1 MNFAAP
7 KSNGMTSML
16 NRMGREKASLVANNS
31 NVMDAMSAFIGPSNE
46 GAPVR
51 IKQVER
57 MLATLTRLPDY
68 IQEFGQMAGL
78 SQEEMAGRWRDMVQS
93 VATGGNMKAG
103 LEGAF
108 EPMDS
113 SFTGQG
119 FMPPSIKDRFLAK
132 HEAMSY
138 ITSNLMQPS
147 AEFAQQMVM
156 ASVLPIAKEMIPN
169 TVATKAFITDSAVGE
184 LSKPYVKKRR
194 IKSYQQG
201 LSEESSRLMPSEIQ
215 DYETLLVTPREWK
228 RPVSIDMKY
237 IETMNFDVPA
247 DILSDAGRE
256 MQVLIDQAFF
266 RGLDSLVPN
275 DGAAPAAG
283 TTKNGFKIND
293 SKTVMTLEAG
303 RNPQVEDINFANQL
317 LRDRGYN
324 PDLIITSP
332 FELAALMSQQ
342 AVLMA
347 YAYGTREVQ
356 ETGLVGTLV
365 GNAVAWTPNLWQGG
379 NASSLCLW
387 VVDSDELARVVL
399 GWPISLFPDFRMR
412 RLDFELYARL
422 ALFFRNT
429 NACVKIVCDNAD
441 TGIS

>member
-1 MNFAAP
+1 VNNMSAMFD
-7 KSNGMTSML
+7 
-16 NRMGREKASLVANNS
+16 RMGRQKAAQLANNQDLTNKLS
-31 NVMDAMSAFIGPSNE
+31 QFIGPANE
-46 GAPVR
+46 GAAVR
-51 IKQVER
+51 LGQTER
-57 MLATLTRLPDY
+57 MLANLTNLPSYLKEYGTTVGMSD
-68 IQEFGQMAGL
+68 M
-78 SQEEMAGRWRDMVQS
+78 EMAARWRDMVSS
-93 VATGGNMKAG
+93 VATGGSLKAG

-108 EPMDS
+108 EPMDT
-113 SFTGQG
+113 SFTGSGG
-119 FMPPSIKDRFLAK
+119 FMPPSTKERFLAK
-132 HEAMSY
+132 YEASSY
-138 ITSNLMQPS
+138 ITSNLTNPS
-147 AEFAQQMVM
+147 TEFAQQMVM

-194 IKSYQQG
+194 FKAYQQG
-201 LSEESSRLMPSEIQ
+201 LAEESSKLMPSEIQ

-228 RPVSIDMKY
+228 RSVSIDMKY

-247 DILSDAGRE
+247 DILADAGRE

-266 RGLDSLVPN
+266 RGLDQLVPN

-283 TTKNGFKIND
+283 STPNGFKLNTT
-293 SKTVMTLEAG
+293 KTVMTLEQG

-332 FELAALMSQQ
+332 YELAALMSQQ

-379 NASSLCLW
+379 NPSSMAIW
-387 VVDSDELARVVL
+387 VVDSDELARIVL

-412 RLDFELYARL
+412 RMDFELYARL

-429 NACVKIVCDNAD
+429 NSCVKIVCDNAD
-441 TGIS
+441 PGIV

>member
-1 MNFAAP
+1 MSFNNAV
-7 KSNGMTSML
+7 TSML
-16 NRMGREKASLVANNS
+16 NRMGRDKASQVANNS
-31 NVMDAMSAFIGPSNE
+31 NVMDAMSQFIGPSNE

-51 IKQVER
+51 IGQTER
-57 MLATLTRLPDY
+57 MLANLTNLPHY
-68 IQEFGQMAGL
+68 LKEYGQATGMDRM
-78 SQEEMAGRWRDMVQS
+78 EMASRWRDMVNS
-93 VATGGNMKAG
+93 VASGGSMKAG
-103 LEGAF
+103 FEGAF

-113 SFTGQG
+113 TFAGAD
-119 FMPPSIKDRFLAK
+119 FMPPSAKDRYLAK
-132 HEAMSY
+132 YEAMSY
-138 ITSNLMQPS
+138 ITSNLIKPS
-147 AEFAQQMVM
+147 TEFAQQMVM
-156 ASVLPIAKEMIPN
+156 ASILPIAKEMIPN

-194 IKSYQQG
+194 HKAYQQG
-201 LSEESSRLMPSEIQ
+201 LSEEASRLMPSEIM

-228 RPVSIDMKY
+228 RSVSIDMKY

-266 RGLDSLVPN
+266 RGLDTLVPN

-283 TTKNGFKIND
+283 STANGFKIND

-303 RNPQVEDINFANQL
+303 RSPQVEDINFANQF
-317 LRDRGYN
+317 LRERGYN

-342 AVLMA
+342 AVMMA

-379 NASSLCLW
+379 AQSSKVLW
-387 VVDSDELARVVL
+387 IVDSDELARIVL
-399 GWPISLFPDFRMR
+399 GHPISLFPDFHKR
-412 RLDFELYARL
+412 RLDFELYCRL

-429 NACVKIVCDNAD
+429 NACVKIVCDNGD
-441 TGIS
+441 NGIV